1 MCNREDEDQLS
12 NAADQLYV
20 EYISD
25 KELTAF
31 TNLDSED
38 FYEARQNLFDK
49 S

>member
-25 KELTAF
+25 KELTTF
-31 TNLDSED
+31 TTLDSED
-38 FYEARQNLFDK
+38 FYKAKQSLFDK